1 MIALPALQLGYQFV
15 PKVGSTSLFTFFYT
29 CLHGVGYDPL
39 RHGRDGRPM
48 FVHRYFVGGGCPDA
62 QDVHNSA
69 AARDD
74 MGAYYRFALTRDPIR
89 RFLSMYVNRVTQK
102 RELAANAPYAK
113 SIMQAGL
120 PFDPDINMLVQHL
133 DDYLG
138 CHVSLLHHARPMMD
152 FLGPDLS
159 VYDRIADLSAM
170 NTVVDEIKTHW
181 CRLGMAERAATASVP
196 ARMQRCGARLGLE
209 CLTPRSFEKLLDYYH
224 ADYAQLPT
232 VSLSGVKADYV
243 RATMSTTPV
252 SPTVQRKRPAVA
264 GNCR

>member
-29 CLHGVGYDPL
+29 CLHGVDYDPL

-48 FVHRYFVGGGCPDA
+48 FVHRYFIGGGCPDA

-69 AARDD
+69 AALGNT
-74 MGAYYRFALTRDPIR
+74 GAYYRFALTRDPIR

-113 SIMQAGL
+113 AIVHADL

-133 DDYLG
+133 DDYLD

-159 VYDRIADLSAM
+159 VYDRIADLSAIK
-170 NTVVDEIKTHW
+170 TVVEEIKAHW

-196 ARMQRCGARLGLE
+196 ARMQRSGARLGLE

-232 VSLSGVKADYV
+232 LSLSGVKADYV
-243 RATMSTTPV
+243 RATRGSAPV
-252 SPTVQRKRPAVA
+252 SPAVQRIRPTAA
-264 GNCR
+264 GHCR